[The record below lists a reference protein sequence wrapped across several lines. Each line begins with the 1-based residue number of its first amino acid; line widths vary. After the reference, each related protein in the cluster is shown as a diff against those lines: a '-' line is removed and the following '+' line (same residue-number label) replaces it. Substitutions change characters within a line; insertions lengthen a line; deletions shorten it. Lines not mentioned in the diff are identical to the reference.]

1 MDIFSYAYIEYKA
14 IRFLEVGYKIYSK
27 EDAFHQPGE
36 ELTPETDAMLTS
48 GCEQI
53 RDQKGLTMEQPIEKL
68 SIGEFY
74 QLMRMFHFKP
84 IRQEISLIGRDFI
97 IDRIIFEHLI
107 TGEKQRIE
115 LFNKV
120 DKQW

>member
-14 IRFLEVGYKIYSK
+14 IRFLEVGYKAYSID
-27 EDAFHQPGE
+27 DAFHQPGE
-36 ELTPETDAMLTS
+36 ELTSEVVAMLIS

-53 RDQKGLTMEQPIEKL
+53 RDQRGLTMEQPFEGL
-68 SIGEFY
+68 GIGGFY

-84 IRQEISLIGRDFI
+84 VRQEISLISKDCI
-97 IDRIIFEHLI
+97 IDRIIFEHQV

-120 DKQW
+120 DKHW

>member
-14 IRFLEVGYKIYSK
+14 NRFLEIGYKAYTK
-27 EDAFHQPGE
+27 TDAFSQPGE
-36 ELTPETDAMLTS
+36 ELTSEVVAMLTS

-53 RDQKGLTMEQPIEKL
+53 RDQKGLSKEQPFEGL
-68 SIGEFY
+68 GIGGFY

-84 IRQEISLIGRDFI
+84 IQQEIGQIGKDFI
-97 IDRIIFEHLI
+97 IDKILFEHQVA
-107 TGEKQRIE
+107 GEIQRVE

-120 DKQW
+120 KKG